1 MREQATNMVGHIKL
15 LAVILLS
22 KSFEDCLGQ
31 LAPKIFEWIILV
43 LTGFEIENISKLDR
57 RVLVDL
63 LFVIVEKLEKS
74 DMDANELLTA
84 VKRLANNPFLK
95 TFENKQG
102 YESLLN
108 ILLGKLIARI
118 DLLMKKLEKTNKV
131 GKNISQATQDLENL
145 TL

>member
-31 LAPKIFEWIILV
+31 LALKIFEWIILV
-43 LTGFEIENISKLDR
+43 LTGIEIENISKLDR

-118 DLLMKKLEKTNKV
+118 DLLIKKLEKTNKV
-131 GKNISQATQDLENL
+131 GQNISQATQDLENL